1 MPQEG
6 LGRDRCGLTSQNEHF
21 FPTFSLT
28 QQLTKGP
35 SWILQHPDHFS
46 KDTEQRK
53 CHGWLCTVGRSWC
66 TKEIQ
71 VGWNAVN
78 TFALLCAHLQ
88 DSTKVLFLLL
98 LILVDKNLVLNTW
111 KITSRDG
118 AEATCKDPVQIYSM
132 PKVSIQI
139 SLSYFVLQ
147 AGVFCSCSVWS
158 CTIVWQ
164 ARNRGLQPRKS

>member
-1 MPQEG
+1 MWTHITK
-6 LGRDRCGLTSQNEHF
+6 R
-21 FPTFSLT
+21 TFLSNIFLDT
-28 QQLTKGP
+28 TADKRTKR
-35 SWILQHPDHFS
+35 ILQHPDHFS

-66 TKEIQ
+66 TKENQ

-132 PKVSIQI
+132 PKVPIQI